1 MLSRSDRSDGGYDE
15 DADVG
20 LESLAS
26 SRGDLHQEFTTIQD
40 DVERLIHVA
49 AQLFSAIERQIHDIE
64 SDLQPTV
71 GEQIWQSERTIFKE
85 RLIQSAQDLEH
96 SLQEI
101 TKHLGQ
107 RVFDSTGA
115 TGSPLELVR

>member
-1 MLSRSDRSDGGYDE
+1 MLSRSDRSHGGFDE

-20 LESLAS
+20 LESS
-26 SRGDLHQEFTTIQD
+26 TSTGGNLHQEFTTIQD
-40 DVERLIHVA
+40 DVERLIQVA

-64 SDLQPTV
+64 SDLLPRE
-71 GEQIWQSERTIFKE
+71 GEQIWLSERTIFKE

-107 RVFDSTGA
+107 KVLDSTA
-115 TGSPLELVR
+115 VITSPLELVR